1 MVPNYNSDDHH
12 HHQQQHR
19 RDLNTVSS
27 SIDRTLSSFFYPYHS
42 LSKEEEEK
50 QQEEVATTAQF
61 SIPTRATTTAIIE
74 STTRAFSNSN
84 STFATTSLLS
94 SKSSE
99 DGTKVDNSDTTN
111 NKEDIVS
118 NVVLTDSESTS
129 KQQDQNVTSDIDS
142 KNPTEQISTS
152 ATTQQTFDSYQ
163 HHHPH
168 HDNENKYWRYDEASP
183 RISKATTHLLVDSI
197 PQRHRLPKDF
207 NFDDDFDTYL
217 SNKQNKWPSKL
228 HLFEMN
234 PCIAVLPEHD
244 RRRLLTKSKKTDFDS
259 RRSNNGTTASQ
270 FGGSS
275 QPVYIASYRVTHLNN
290 CFSSRSGSLNMLF
303 DGASFDDIR
312 KIKTDYLGIAILDH
326 DLNIISSQ
334 VVTFDGPQYPFRS
347 YNDRRTNV
355 YDDYRV
361 HNLHGDQL
369 YLSTRNMIIPLY
381 LNLDVDRDI
390 DFVKTITKMPG
401 NKERTRRRTMMNRV
415 DQAQYVMIPSAF
427 PEASSSSS
435 SRSLPQSKNNHFSVF
450 TRSFPS
456 CGVYGESNGRSV
468 RRGIKKTISNGKNF
482 LYFVDDN
489 GKDNDSTDGRRSILS
504 NSTSFPS
511 CKLLHYPRW
520 NPNDVRVVELDTLCG
535 RQQETE
541 YDLKKIEKFKSI
553 PLPSFRTI
561 DEQYY
566 PKLMK
571 NSADN
576 ITSPLFMNDRGSAC
590 CIKMVDPTNGK
601 TVLVGISHPKT
612 PYPGKKLPKD
622 VEPNTY
628 LSRFFAFEPHYPYNI
643 VARSGMFCF
652 GYPTN
657 NNGGGIDSTNDGRG
671 DTYLSSTYKM
681 APLQFANITHNCPKI
696 HFVTGIIEKVSIAG
710 AEDSSKRIII
720 SYGISDCL
728 SRFIEVD
735 KTEIAKLLWSTPS

>member
-1 MVPNYNSDDHH
+1 MVNYHNSDDHH
-12 HHQQQHR
+12 HHHR
-19 RDLNTVSS
+19 HHPRVN
-27 SIDRTLSSFFYPYHS
+27 
-42 LSKEEEEK
+42 
-50 QQEEVATTAQF
+50 
-61 SIPTRATTTAIIE
+61 
-74 STTRAFSNSN
+74 
-84 STFATTSLLS
+84 LLM
-94 SKSSE
+94 
-99 DGTKVDNSDTTN
+99 
-111 NKEDIVS
+111 
-118 NVVLTDSESTS
+118 
-129 KQQDQNVTSDIDS
+129 SDIDS
-142 KNPTEQISTS
+142 RNLTEQISTTD
-152 ATTQQTFDSYQ
+152 TTQQTFDRYYYHY
-163 HHHPH
+163 HHHRRH
-168 HDNENKYWRYDEASP
+168 HDDENKYWRYDEASP
-183 RISKATTHLLVDSI
+183 RISKATTHFLVDSI
-197 PQRHRLPKDF
+197 PQRHRLPQNF
-207 NFDDDFDTYL
+207 NFDNDFDTYL

-234 PCIAVLPEHD
+234 PCIAVLPEQD
-244 RRRLLTKSKKTDFDS
+244 RRRLLRKSKKTDNDS
-259 RRSNNGTTASQ
+259 RISKNDTASQ
-270 FGGSS
+270 FSGS

-290 CFSSRSGSLNMLF
+290 CFSSRPGSLNMLF

-312 KIKTDYLGIAILDH
+312 KIKTDYLGMAILDH

-334 VVTFDGPQYPFRS
+334 VVTFDGPHYPFRS
-347 YNDRRTNV
+347 HNDLRTNV

-381 LNLDVDRDI
+381 LNLDIDTDI
-390 DFVKTITKMPG
+390 DFVKSIMKMPG
-401 NKERTRRRTMMNRV
+401 RKQRTRRRKKNRV
-415 DQAQYVMIPSAF
+415 DQAQYVMIPPAF
-427 PEASSSSS
+427 PSSSSS
-435 SRSLPQSKNNHFSVF
+435 SRSPLQKNTNPFSVY

-456 CGVYGESNGRSV
+456 CGVSGESNGRSV
-468 RRGIKKTISNGKNF
+468 RHGIKKTISNGKNF

-489 GKDNDSTDGRRSILS
+489 EKDNGSSGGRNHISS
-504 NSTSFPS
+504 NATSFPS

-541 YDLKKIEKFKSI
+541 YDLKKIEKMKSI

-566 PKLMK
+566 PKLMN

-576 ITSPLFMNDRGSAC
+576 GSASLFMNDRGSAC
-590 CIKMVDPTNGK
+590 CVKMVDPTNGK

-622 VEPNTY
+622 VETNTY

-657 NNGGGIDSTNDGRG
+657 EHDGGIDSTNDGRG
-671 DTYLSSTYKM
+671 DTYPSGTYKM

-696 HFVTGIIEKVSIAG
+696 HFVTGIIDKVSIAG
-710 AEDSSKRIII
+710 AEDSTKRVII